1 MNGESDGLFGSL
13 AAVTPTFLGI
23 TNNGTSITMHWAGG
37 GSGPFQVQQNTNL
50 IATNWV
56 TITTTTNSSVTIP
69 NTNSAAFFRLL
80 K

>member
-1 MNGESDGLFGSL
+1 
-13 AAVTPTFLGI
+13 
-23 TNNGTSITMHWAGG
+23 MHWAGG